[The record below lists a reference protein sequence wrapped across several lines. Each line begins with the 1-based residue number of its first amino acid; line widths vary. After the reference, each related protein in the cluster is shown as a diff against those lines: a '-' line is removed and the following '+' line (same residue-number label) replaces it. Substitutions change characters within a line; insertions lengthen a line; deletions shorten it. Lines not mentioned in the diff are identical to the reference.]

1 MSTTAIGGPWSR
13 RPWASVEARLI
24 DQFGVPYYLKIDIE
38 FVRDLV
44 TSSANQHVVK
54 AIVNLAKGFGCQT
67 VAEGVEDGD
76 TLSLLRDFGVDFAQ
90 GYYLGRPVPAWQF
103 GMLLDSGAE
112 GILLPDVNVASD
124 DRASL
129 G

>member
-1 MSTTAIGGPWSR
+1 VI
-13 RPWASVEARLI
+13 
-24 DQFGVPYYLKIDIE
+24 
-38 FVRDLV
+38 
-44 TSSANQHVVK
+44 
-54 AIVNLAKGFGCQT
+54 
-67 VAEGVEDGD
+67 AEGVE
-76 TLSLLRDFGVDFAQ
+76 TREELEFLRAQGCDEAQ

-112 GILLPDVNVASD
+112 GIVLPDANVASD